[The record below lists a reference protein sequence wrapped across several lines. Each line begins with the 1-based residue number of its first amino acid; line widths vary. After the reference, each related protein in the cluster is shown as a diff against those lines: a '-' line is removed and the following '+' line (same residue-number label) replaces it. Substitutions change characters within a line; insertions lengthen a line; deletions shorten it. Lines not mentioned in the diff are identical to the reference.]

1 MRLCAC
7 GVRTSLFSL
16 ATRRPCLSRRQADRT
31 DSTRSPCGRQDFIRI
46 PSAGGCQKGA
56 GSRDCTGEVSPNP
69 TPPPPGAQG
78 APGRSPARAGQR
90 NTRDRGPENQQEL
103 KNRYGQPL
111 HVTLIWIPAPSG
123 KRGVKPGA
131 RALAGVS
138 VTIFAIGPSVV
149 HWLEYTICYLQRR

>member
-1 MRLCAC
+1 LAA
-7 GVRTSLFSL
+7 SLHES
-16 ATRRPCLSRRQADRT
+16 
-31 DSTRSPCGRQDFIRI
+31 RQDFIRI

-56 GSRDCTGEVSPNP
+56 GSRDCTGGVSPNP

-103 KNRYGQPL
+103 KNRYDQPL
-111 HVTLIWIPAPSG
+111 TLIWIPAPSG

-131 RALAGVS
+131 RALAGASAMILGTARNVFHGS
-138 VTIFAIGPSVV
+138 RWPFGTYSGDNGGPVPLISKGATTVPEV
-149 HWLEYTICYLQRR
+149 QPARCSPPAVI

>member
-1 MRLCAC
+1 MATFMPHTKSQARRLA
-7 GVRTSLFSL
+7 VEISLL
-16 ATRRPCLSRRQADRT
+16 PPVA
-31 DSTRSPCGRQDFIRI
+31 RQDFIRI

-56 GSRDCTGEVSPNP
+56 GSRDCPGEVSPNP
-69 TPPPPGAQG
+69 IPPPPGAQG

-111 HVTLIWIPAPSG
+111 TLIWIPAPSG
-123 KRGVKPGA
+123 KRGAKPGA

-138 VTIFAIGPSVV
+138 AMILGAARNVFHGS
-149 HWLEYTICYLQRR
+149 R

>member
-1 MRLCAC
+1 MSKTF
-7 GVRTSLFSL
+7 GN
-16 ATRRPCLSRRQADRT
+16 
-31 DSTRSPCGRQDFIRI
+31 RQDFIRI

-56 GSRDCTGEVSPNP
+56 GSRDCTGEPPPNP

-111 HVTLIWIPAPSG
+111 TLIWIPAPSG

-138 VTIFAIGPSVV
+138 VRTLGAALNVV
-149 HWLEYTICYLQRR
+149 HSSVSTSGTYNRDSGGPCQELVLFPPELKRILPVRK